1 MLWHK
6 PIIVE
11 LALDFSAALR
21 VKVDWPLATKPYDA
35 EPDFSES
42 YAALTFLVNKA
53 QKHERLDL
61 SSNHT
66 TAALTSFAARAFP
79 TKDWL

>member
-1 MLWHK
+1 MAANLSLAFEAEAHGVCSCARFLNKVPNHMRLAFNRFSMLWHK

-42 YAALTFLVNKA
+42 YAA
-53 QKHERLDL
+53 
-61 SSNHT
+61 
-66 TAALTSFAARAFP
+66 
-79 TKDWL
+79 

>member
-1 MLWHK
+1 MVSVLALASSTKSRITDGWPMLWHK

-42 YAALTFLVNKA
+42 YAA
-53 QKHERLDL
+53 
-61 SSNHT
+61 
-66 TAALTSFAARAFP
+66 
-79 TKDWL
+79 

>member
-35 EPDFSES
+35 EPDSSES
-42 YAALTFLVNKA
+42 YAAQLPFNTCLLKPMFI
-53 QKHERLDL
+53 D
-61 SSNHT
+61 
-66 TAALTSFAARAFP
+66 FP
-79 TKDWL
+79 SQQRSKT